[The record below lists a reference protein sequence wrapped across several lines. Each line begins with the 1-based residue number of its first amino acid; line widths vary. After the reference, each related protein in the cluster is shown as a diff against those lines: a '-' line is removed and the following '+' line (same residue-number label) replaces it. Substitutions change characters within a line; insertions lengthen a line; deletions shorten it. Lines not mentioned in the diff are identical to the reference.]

1 MNVSTDV
8 SPALS
13 DVLSAA
19 IAIVGAIVSTLI
31 AGSSMPAVFG
41 LPKASV
47 KLPAATA
54 NMPEPSKP
62 GDGVNVAVYVAPVP
76 AKFVS
81 MPPVTATSEP
91 VKSFDTS
98 LNLNVITA
106 VAPAFTIALFAVTVM
121 AGSMASTL
129 IDAGNAAPRLAMPFA
144 SVKLP
149 AATVTM
155 AGPP

>member
-1 MNVSTDV
+1 MPEPVKFESTPPVTATSDAVKSAADSLSVNMSTDL

-13 DVLSAA
+13 AVLSAA

-31 AGSSMPAVFG
+31 AGSSTPTVFG

-47 KLPAATA
+47 KLPAATV
-54 NMPEPSKP
+54 NVPEPSKP

-81 MPPVTATSEP
+81 MPPFTATSEA

-106 VAPAFTIALFAVTVM
+106 VAPAFTIALFAVMVM
-121 AGSMASTL
+121 AGSMAST
-129 IDAGNAAPRLAMPFA
+129 
-144 SVKLP
+144 
-149 AATVTM
+149 
-155 AGPP
+155 